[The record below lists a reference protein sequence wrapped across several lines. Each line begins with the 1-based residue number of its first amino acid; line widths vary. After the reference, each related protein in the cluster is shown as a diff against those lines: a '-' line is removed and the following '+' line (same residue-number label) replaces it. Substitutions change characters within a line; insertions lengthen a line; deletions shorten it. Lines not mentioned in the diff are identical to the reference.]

1 MNPELS
7 TRSDPNP
14 ELLIITSKRHESRFQ
29 NHLLGPTLTRSGV
42 ARALSMCWRRG
53 SLLENA
59 GFTRLLVFFCTFE
72 SLSIYQSKY
81 LQQITMHSFR
91 FFSSSA
97 TPATISALFKK
108 STINHLSSR
117 KRNIFWRCNRLRCH
131 INVLESSRHK
141 NVGSYHLKSHRLRG
155 ENWKSRG
162 ADGF

>member
-1 MNPELS
+1 
-7 TRSDPNP
+7 
-14 ELLIITSKRHESRFQ
+14 
-29 NHLLGPTLTRSGV
+29 
-42 ARALSMCWRRG
+42 MCWRRG

-97 TPATISALFKK
+97 TPATMSALFKK

-131 INVLESSRHK
+131 IKVLESSRHK
-141 NVGSYHLKSHRLRG
+141 NGGSYHLKSHRLRG

-162 ADGF
+162 ADGFLIDDSKNIMYRIKPPASWKTWSKTCGFFRMQEKHLEPPFLT